1 MELEFVRGVRMT
13 PATAGLIASTAATTG
28 VKLSAHAPYYINFNA
43 HEAEKV
49 KASQQRLIQTV
60 RVGAA
65 CGITSAVFHPGFYLG
80 DSPETTYSNVR
91 KHLAA
96 VIADLDDL
104 KGKVWLRPEVMGRS
118 GQFGTLEDVL
128 NLCAELEGL
137 APCIDFAHWHART
150 GQYNSYE
157 DFAGVLRHVEK
168 KLGRSALGNMHMH
181 ISGIEYA
188 GSGEIRH
195 LNLKESDLQYAALLR
210 ALKDFNAQGTVI
222 CESPNLESD
231 ALLLQKTYQGL

>member
-1 MELEFVRGVRMT
+1 
-13 PATAGLIASTAATTG
+13 
-28 VKLSAHAPYYINFNA
+28 
-43 HEAEKV
+43 
-49 KASQQRLIQTV
+49 
-60 RVGAA
+60 
-65 CGITSAVFHPGFYLG
+65 
-80 DSPETTYSNVR
+80 VR